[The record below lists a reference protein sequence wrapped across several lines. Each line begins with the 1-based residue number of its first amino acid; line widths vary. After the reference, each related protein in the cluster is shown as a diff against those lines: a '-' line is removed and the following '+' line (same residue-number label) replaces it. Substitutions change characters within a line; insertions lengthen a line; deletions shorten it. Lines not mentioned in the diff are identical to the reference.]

1 MQAGLEPKSK
11 EITIKKLGRTYEI
24 EFEEGKSILWLEKE
38 EMIVLRDK
46 INDVLIEKDI
56 KLDMLR
62 EKQDYIDEVKRAG
75 GKVE

>member
-1 MQAGLEPKSK
+1 MNKCKECPFRYIDFRKNWKCRLNSK
-11 EITIKKLGRTYEI
+11 
-24 EFEEGKSILWLEKE
+24 
-38 EMIVLRDK
+38 IVNAYGCERELP
-46 INDVLIEKDI
+46 